1 MKVILLADV
10 KGQGKKGQ
18 MVNVSD
24 GFARNF
30 LFPKNLAVEAN
41 ANNINLMNQK
51 KASDEHRIACDRARA
66 QEVAEKMK
74 DSPVVIPA
82 KAGNGGRLF
91 GSVTSSDVAEALKKQ
106 FSIEIDRHKI
116 VMEENIKQFGTY
128 QFKVKLFTDVAGTVT
143 VTVKEA

>member
-51 KASDEHRIACDRARA
+51 KASDAHRVEVSRAEA
-66 QEVAEKMK
+66 QAVAEKMK
-74 DSPVVIPA
+74 DSKVVIPA

-91 GSVTSSDVAEALKKQ
+91 GSITSSDVAEALKKQ
-106 FSIEIDRHKI
+106 FGIEIDRHKI
-116 VMEENIKQFGTY
+116 VMDENIKQFGTY
-128 QFKVKLFTDVAGTVT
+128 QFKVKLFTDVSGLVTVT
-143 VTVKEA
+143 VTEV